1 MAHFLP
7 GTHHGRPWVREASGV
22 ARAEAHLEA
31 SAPLSQRMSAL
42 RRANRTRALRTDARR
57 AMTREL
63 ACELVMWPEGW
74 ARGWSCARMLRAVPG
89 MGAVR
94 VRRTLREAGVGT
106 DQVLGELTRAQR
118 EALRTGLL
126 SSAPSW

>member
-1 MAHFLP
+1 
-7 GTHHGRPWVREASGV
+7 V

-31 SAPLSQRMSAL
+31 SLSQRMSAL

-57 AMTREL
+57 AMSREL
-63 ACELVMWPEGW
+63 ACELVMWPEAW

-94 VRRTLREAGVGT
+94 VRRTLRESGVGA
-106 DQVLGELTRAQR
+106 DQVLGELTRGQR
-118 EALRTGLL
+118 EALRATLL
-126 SSAPSW
+126 RSAPSW